1 MTGAALAFAAGAWGL
16 QQQAGLPPAVAGWL
30 LLLLGALAVAA
41 VKRSRTRPK
50 TGAVALVLAALAAG
64 FLWAATLAHHRLADR
79 LDPALE
85 ARDIVVRGVVTG
97 LPVSL
102 ERGVRFEFDIE
113 SPAGLPARV
122 RLAWYGE
129 PPPEVLPGERWQ
141 FTVRLRAPH
150 GQANP
155 GGFDYEAWLLERG
168 IGATGSVRPRA
179 THLRLGLRG
188 SFMDGVAR
196 LRSAVSE
203 RFRAVLGA
211 RPAAGVLAALAVGDQ
226 NAIAAEEWRLFQRT
240 GVTHLMSISGLHV
253 TLVSGLVA
261 LLVGF
266 GWRRAPAL
274 ALALP
279 ARKAGAAAA
288 LVAALGYTLLA
299 GFGIPAQRTFFM
311 VSVVALALWSGRVA
325 SPARVLALALLA
337 VVALDPWAPLAPGFW
352 LSFGAVALIFWTAV
366 GWNLPEARPLQ
377 WVRVQWAITL
387 GLAPAVLLLFNQV
400 SLVGPLANALAIPL
414 VSLVI
419 TPLALLA
426 AIVPIDPLL
435 HAAAWLTEWLLVFL
449 EACASMPLALWQGAA
464 PPGWAVALAIAG
476 VLWMLAPRG
485 VPWRVSGLALLAP
498 AFLLPP
504 PVPVAGQAWVTVLD
518 VGQGLAVLVR
528 TAGHALLYDAGPAW
542 GGGSGTD
549 SGERV
554 VLPVLAAQGVSRL
567 DAMVL
572 THQDSDHVGG
582 AQSVLQALEVDR
594 LLSSLEDS
602 HPALGLAASRAP
614 CLRGMAWTWDGV
626 RFEVLHPAPRA
637 SRPAMRATRSNDR
650 SCVLRIE
657 AGATRLLL
665 TADIEHGAEAEL
677 LAQAAS
683 RLPADIVLV
692 PHHGS
697 RTSSTAAFVEAVR
710 PDWAVVPVGHG
721 NRFGHPAPEVVARWM
736 DAGARVL
743 RTDRHGAVHLR
754 FGGTAPAIEAERA
767 RRPRYWRAAPR
778 ADLSRTSV
786 RATTESTTAGR
797 D

>member
-1 MTGAALAFAAGAWGL
+1 MTGAALGFAAGAWWL
-16 QQQAGLPPAVAGWL
+16 QQQATLPPAVAGWL
-30 LLLLGALAVAA
+30 LLPLGALAAGA
-41 VKRSRTRPK
+41 LKGARTRPA
-50 TGAVALVLAALAAG
+50 TAQWVLVLTAFSAG
-64 FLWAATLAHHRLADR
+64 VLWAALLAHHRLSDR
-79 LDPALE
+79 LDPAFE
-85 ARDIVVRGVVTG
+85 ARDLMVTGVVTG

-129 PPPEVLPGERWQ
+129 PPPALVPGERWQ
-141 FTVRLRAPH
+141 LAVRLRAPH

-179 THLRLGLRG
+179 ANLRVGLRG
-188 SFMDGVAR
+188 GFADRIAR
-196 LRSAVSE
+196 VRNAISA
-203 RFRAVLGA
+203 RFREVLGV

-261 LLVGF
+261 LLVSF

-279 ARKAGAAAA
+279 ARKAAAAA
-288 LVAALGYTLLA
+288 AIAAAFAYTLLA

-337 VVALDPWAPLAPGFW
+337 VVVLDPWAPLAPGFW
-352 LSFGAVALIFWTAV
+352 LSFGAVALILWTAV
-366 GWNLPEARPLQ
+366 GWNVAEARPLQ

-387 GLAPAVLLLFNQV
+387 GLAPAVLLLFHQV
-400 SLVGPLANALAIPL
+400 SLIGPLANALAIPL

-426 AIVPIDPLL
+426 AVVPLEALL
-435 HAAAWLTEWLLVFL
+435 HTAAWLTEWLLVFL
-449 EACASMPLALWQGAA
+449 EACASLPLALWQGAA
-464 PPGWAVALAIAG
+464 PPGWSVVMAMAG
-476 VLWMLAPRG
+476 VVWMLAPRG
-485 VPWRVSGLALLAP
+485 VPWRASGLALLAP

-504 PVPVAGQAWVTVLD
+504 PAPATGQAWVTVLD

-528 TAGHALLYDAGPAW
+528 TSDHALLYDAGPAW
-542 GGGSGTD
+542 GSGTD

-582 AQSVLQALEVDR
+582 AQSVLQAIDVDR
-594 LLSSLEDS
+594 LLSSLEAA

-614 CLRGMAWTWDGV
+614 CVRGMAWTWDGV
-626 RFEVLHPAPRA
+626 RFEFLHPAPRA
-637 SRPAMRATRSNDR
+637 LLRTATRAMRSNDR

-657 AGATRLLL
+657 AGATSLLL
-665 TADIEHGAEAEL
+665 TADIEQGAEAEL

-683 RLPADIVLV
+683 QLPASIVLV

-697 RTSSTAAFVEAVR
+697 RTSSSAAFIEAVR
-710 PDWAVVPVGHG
+710 PAWAVVPVGHG
-721 NRFGHPAPEVVARWM
+721 NRFGHPAAEVVERWAS
-736 DAGARVL
+736 AGARIL

-754 FGGTAPAIEAERA
+754 LGRDALSIDTERA
-767 RRPRYWRAAPR
+767 RRPRYWRPSRDAA
-778 ADLSRTSV
+778 LSRTAVPS
-786 RATTESTTAGR
+786 TTESTTASR